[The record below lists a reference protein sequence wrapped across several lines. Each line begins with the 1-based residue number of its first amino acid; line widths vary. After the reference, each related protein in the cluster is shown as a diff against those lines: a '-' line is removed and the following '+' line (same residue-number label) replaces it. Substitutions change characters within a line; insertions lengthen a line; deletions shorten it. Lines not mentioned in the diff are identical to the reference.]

1 MVYGIIGGMENYKKS
16 YDAATQKL
24 LRLAAEIDRAS
35 LSRFDAQYTLY
46 DIVYVLRN
54 LYADEKFR
62 RKFVGQDAFRGFVPW
77 PKGFCALSSVCIYEL
92 YGGGEVWGPSAI
104 KMGAW
109 EHAPVVY
116 LQNKFTDMPF
126 DTTGDQFAPLVVPYH
141 LGEPIN
147 KCMRDMKTPNKAEF
161 IKRVKQ
167 ELDRR

>member
-1 MVYGIIGGMENYKKS
+1 MCGMENYKKT
-16 YDAATQKL
+16 YDMATQKL
-24 LRLAAEIDRAS
+24 LRQAAEIDRGS

-62 RKFVGQDAFRGFVPW
+62 RKFVGQDAFQRFVPW
-77 PKGFCALSSVCIYEL
+77 TKGFCALSSICIYEL
-92 YGGGEVWGPSAI
+92 YGGGDVWEPSAI
-104 KMGAW
+104 KPGVW
-109 EHAPVVY
+109 EYAPVVY
-116 LQNKFTDMPF
+116 LQNKFTNRPF

-147 KCMRDMKTPNKAEF
+147 KHMRDMKTPNKAEF
-161 IKRVKQ
+161 IKRVKH